1 MGNQEVI
8 ETRCKRHGT
17 SCNIDH
23 FNYIFFS
30 SLLHVMYYIVF
41 IFIPI
46 NKNSFENVI
55 LITRNHKNA
64 LLKDADS
71 TITTMLKQCVFN
83 KE

>member
-1 MGNQEVI
+1 
-8 ETRCKRHGT
+8 
-17 SCNIDH
+17 
-23 FNYIFFS
+23 
-30 SLLHVMYYIVF
+30 MYYIVF